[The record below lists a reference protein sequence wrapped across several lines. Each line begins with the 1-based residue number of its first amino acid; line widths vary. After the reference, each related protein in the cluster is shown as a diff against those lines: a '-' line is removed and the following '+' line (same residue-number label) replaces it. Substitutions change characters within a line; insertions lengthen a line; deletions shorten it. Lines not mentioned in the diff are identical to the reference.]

1 MTLCVQVSNST
12 LL

>member
-1 MTLCVQVSNST
+1 MHVSNST